1 MTLFDERE
9 RAEELYFVR
18 NQELAFIARCRAV
31 RRFGTSATER
41 LGLDG
46 ATARDYSDALVDSLA
61 HGGTDETV
69 IARVHADLTE
79 NGIGAEIAD
88 LRAELDRLRARVTT
102 EMRDRSARATDIAR
116 SRAG

>member
-18 NQELAFIARCRAV
+18 NQELAFIAHCRAV
-31 RRFGTSATER
+31 RRFGTLATER

-61 HGGTDETV
+61 HGATDENV
-69 IARVHADLTE
+69 IGRVHADLTE
-79 NGIGAEIAD
+79 NGIATEIAD
-88 LRAELDRLRARVTT
+88 LRAELIRLRALVTS
-102 EMRDRSARATDIAR
+102 EMKQRSDRASEVAR
-116 SRAG
+116 S